1 MQNDVSDNDRPGSE
15 RDVMTRVRHL
25 RIAGRVQGVGFRL
38 YMQREARA
46 RGITGWVRNRADG
59 TVEALVQGT
68 PEAVEAIIAWARR
81 GPSSAVVSA
90 VKVAEGSG
98 EYRDFVALPTE

>member
-1 MQNDVSDNDRPGSE
+1 
-15 RDVMTRVRHL
+15 MTRVRHL

-46 RGITGWVRNRADG
+46 QGITGWVRNRTDG
-59 TVEALVQGT
+59 TVEAVVQGT

-81 GPSSAVVSA
+81 GPPSAVVSG